1 MKGEAINTFN
11 EGLIM
16 DLHPLTTPNNV
27 LTNCLNG
34 TVITY
39 NGNEFVLQNDIG
51 NGEVHTAYLNKGYVP
66 VGIKEH
72 GGIIYVA
79 AHNPITG
86 KSQIG
91 SFPSPQQLYEGED
104 LNVTPVQ
111 INFSDFIYI
120 DNSNPHIKLEYFKQK
135 LFQEI
140 NSDDAKVFHP
150 GDRFILVSDN
160 ISSQIKQAISDGVL
174 KLRLGVINSSGNID
188 YINNDNLKIY
198 DNGLWIYE
206 TSSQDLLD
214 ILKNPKLVQ
223 VFSAKSSGNLILVVE
238 LKTFSTFNLIRK
250 YSSVDDERIK
260 VSFIGETTSA
270 IEEGIDLSGLS
281 TENPNVEIE
290 YSGKPLSSG
299 TYVTQSPSP
308 QVDITG
314 TDEIINY
321 KIKPVCP
328 YGVLDRMVK
337 NGTINFS
344 DIKNN
349 KEVLNEWRFY
359 ITDTYVKIGWGYD
372 YYNLDESINI
382 EKIVINFID
391 INHSDSA
398 SSITQIGNQV
408 SDNIPVSYAHVITK
422 DYYNGSFEEII
433 PFTRINKNW
442 VYLIRIDRYINGT
455 PYVVDYRLLYTGAYF
470 NDFYAAIPD
479 FNNPYSESDMVVPF
493 KVDENRTPINL
504 SIINTSE
511 SKVTLTDTVDK
522 LYKKTSNSSGYPSD
536 GIIVNYGDD
545 YIDDTVTDTTNISE
559 YRWKT
564 LKEGTYTVNIKSE
577 VEYGNWDEKLYAGS
591 PDEKILK
598 DYFDIPN
605 KQNITFDNT
614 NQKFSSTSILTEDI
628 NVPNYGV
635 NDIQVSKQEKDFVI
649 SNIKTSRGII
659 STSNPVINKV
669 VVGQSLTPLYKS
681 DMNSSDKN
689 QLYGFT
695 TNDSY
700 LVCVSSNEDNSRY
713 GTSSANGTTNKV
725 EGTVAGDGTSEGV
738 SSAQGLQSDS
748 GSIGILTGH
757 GDDKASLAIKDVS
770 YRNPSWNKWYH
781 DDEIDA
787 RDNFMF
793 PLWKADTGL
802 FVPVNLASHCDEAI
816 RKDNLVRIDKMLNCI
831 LSQIFTVNTVQY
843 SNYITYPNPNNYVYH
858 LEFPTICNIELSSKY
873 TSPEKVDT
881 YQANNPVSIEEHI
894 AKWQSS
900 IPSLHNFLP
909 KFVINNFE
917 NIKTQIEIG
926 EDLVIGQELLN
937 YYTNAES
944 YYVNVEYSE
953 YKDKTGIYTPSSWS
967 SRNKQEDGSYTYTGI
982 SNFTK
987 NPSYVYDW
995 NGSIMYF
1002 YRNLESIFSTAYS
1015 IYKDDRYNTL
1025 ILKYSSLQFAT
1036 TKWTKGKEG
1045 DGPKIAK
1052 NVFKTNAPFY

>member
-1 MKGEAINTFN
+1 MKKEAINTFG

-34 TVITY
+34 TIITY
-39 NGNEFVLQNDIG
+39 NGNEFVLQNDMG
-51 NGEVHTAYLNKGYVP
+51 NGEVHTAYLNKGYIP

-91 SFPSPQQLYEGED
+91 SFPSPQQLYEGDD
-104 LNVTPVQ
+104 LNVSPIEIQ
-111 INFSDFIYI
+111 FSDFISI
-120 DNSNPHIKLEYFKQK
+120 EGSIPHIKLEYFKQK

-140 NSDDAKVFHP
+140 NSDNTKIFHP
-150 GDRFILVSDN
+150 GDRFILVTNSIDA
-160 ISSQIKQAISDGVL
+160 SIKQAINDGVL

-188 YINNDNLKIY
+188 YIDDKNLKLY

-206 TSSQDLLD
+206 TSNSDLLE

-223 VFSAKSSGNLILVVE
+223 VFSAKSSGTLILVIE

-250 YSSVDDERIK
+250 YSSVDEDSIK
-260 VSFIGETTSA
+260 VSFIGETTSS
-270 IEEGIDLSGLS
+270 IEKGIDLNGLS
-281 TENPNVEIE
+281 TENSNIEIE
-290 YSGKPLSSG
+290 YSGKSLDSSIY
-299 TYVTQSPSP
+299 TTKAPSS
-308 QVDITG
+308 QVDIIG
-314 TDEIINY
+314 SDEIINY

-359 ITDTYVKIGWGYD
+359 ITDTYIKIGWGYD
-372 YYNLDESINI
+372 YYNLDEKINI

-391 INHSDSA
+391 INNSDYA
-398 SSITQIGNQV
+398 SSITQVGNQV
-408 SDNIPVSYAHVITK
+408 SDNVPINYSHVITK

-442 VYLIRIDRYINGT
+442 VYLVRIDRYINGT

-470 NDFYAAIPD
+470 NDYYAAIPD
-479 FNNPYSESDMVVPF
+479 FNNPYSESDMITPF
-493 KVDENRTPINL
+493 KVDDNRVPINL
-504 SIINTSE
+504 NITNTS
-511 SKVTLTDTVDK
+511 SIKASLSNSVNK
-522 LYKKTSNSSGYPSD
+522 LYKKTSNSSGYPSQ
-536 GIIVNYGDD
+536 GVTVTYGND
-545 YIDDTVTDTTNISE
+545 YIDDSVTDTTNVSE

-564 LKEGTYTVNIKSE
+564 LKEGIYTITINPD
-577 VEYGNWDEKLYAGS
+577 VEYSDWDEKLYAGT
-591 PDEKILK
+591 PDEEILK
-598 DYFDIPN
+598 DYFNTPN
-605 KQNITFDNT
+605 KQDITFDNS
-614 NQKFSSTSILTEDI
+614 NQKFSSSSILTEDI
-628 NVPNYGV
+628 EAIDYGT
-635 NDIQVSKQEKDFVI
+635 NDISVTKQDNSFEI
-649 SNIKTSRGII
+649 SNIKISRGIV

-669 VVGQSLTPLYKS
+669 VTSQSLSPLYKT

-700 LVCVSSNEDNSRY
+700 LVCVSGNEDNSRY

-738 SSAQGLQSDS
+738 SSAQGLQSDT
-748 GSIGILTGH
+748 GSVGILTGH
-757 GDDKASLAIKDVS
+757 GDDKASLAIRGVS

-793 PLWKADTGL
+793 PLWKTDAGL
-802 FVPVNLASHCDEAI
+802 FVPVNLASHCDESV
-816 RKDNLVRIDKMLNCI
+816 RTDGLVRLDMMLNCI
-831 LSQIFTVNTVQY
+831 LSQIYTVNVIQY
-843 SNYITYPNPNNYVYH
+843 SNYITYPNPNNYVYD
-858 LEFPTICNIELSSKY
+858 LEFPTICNIQLKSKY
-873 TSPEKVDT
+873 TEPKEVNV
-881 YQANNPVSIEEHI
+881 YQSNNEVSIEEHI
-894 AKWQSS
+894 KIWQAN
-900 IPSLHNFLP
+900 ITSLHNFLP
-909 KFVINNFE
+909 KFIINNFDS
-917 NIKTQIEIG
+917 IDASIEIG
-926 EDLVIGQELLN
+926 EDISIDQELLN

-944 YYVNVEYSE
+944 YYTHTEYPE
-953 YKDKTGIYTPSSWS
+953 YTDKTGIYTPSSWT
-967 SRNKQEDGSYTYTGI
+967 SRDKQADGSYIYTGI

-995 NGSIMYF
+995 NGNIMYF
-1002 YRNLESIFSTAYS
+1002 YRNLESMFSTAYS

-1036 TKWTKGKEG
+1036 TKWTKGKKG